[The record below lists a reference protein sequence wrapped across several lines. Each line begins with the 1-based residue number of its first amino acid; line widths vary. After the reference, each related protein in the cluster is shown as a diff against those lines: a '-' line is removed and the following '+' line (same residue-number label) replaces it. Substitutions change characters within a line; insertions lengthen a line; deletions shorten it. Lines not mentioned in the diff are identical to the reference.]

1 MAGFNFNLNNVL
13 REAAEEDAYVL
24 DNSLSAELDS
34 LEMQKMFDDVDI
46 VDDAVEDAIKEQ
58 ASDPRN
64 LRIVYNSGNFYLD
77 YTEMINYCEATGYSV
92 RRAFDSIIDEYSSEY
107 STLNEDT
114 LKLVIPTLDDFK
126 KAKKQLQGYGDGLG
140 VTDLLWSSRF
150 IHNCLNNG
158 IGCVTFK

>member
-34 LEMQKMFDDVDI
+34 LGMQKMFDDVDI